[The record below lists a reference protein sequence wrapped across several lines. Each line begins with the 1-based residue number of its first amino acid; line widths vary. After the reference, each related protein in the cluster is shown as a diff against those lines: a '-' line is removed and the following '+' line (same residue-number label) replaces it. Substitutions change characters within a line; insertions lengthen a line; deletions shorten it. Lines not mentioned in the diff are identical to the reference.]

1 LNFYFGATR
10 KYSSKLL
17 KKQEASWNTKILLI
31 WKWEVSRLKGEKSNA
46 RTTMFDRRQ
55 SDVISFRKT
64 RFFPKYCNWNRYF
77 FKDKNCTKSLR
88 KTVIND
94 FQKLKLQK
102 IDRRGSSVSTHF
114 PFEINALHFN
124 GLKPRNHIDYR
135 YFS

>member
-1 LNFYFGATR
+1 
-10 KYSSKLL
+10 
-17 KKQEASWNTKILLI
+17 
-31 WKWEVSRLKGEKSNA
+31 LKGGKSNA

-55 SDVISFRKT
+55 SDVIYFRKT
-64 RFFPKYCNWNRYF
+64 RFSPKYCNLNRYL
-77 FKDKNCTKSLR
+77 FKDKNYTKSFR
-88 KTVIND
+88 KNCYA
-94 FQKLKLQK
+94 FQKLKPQK